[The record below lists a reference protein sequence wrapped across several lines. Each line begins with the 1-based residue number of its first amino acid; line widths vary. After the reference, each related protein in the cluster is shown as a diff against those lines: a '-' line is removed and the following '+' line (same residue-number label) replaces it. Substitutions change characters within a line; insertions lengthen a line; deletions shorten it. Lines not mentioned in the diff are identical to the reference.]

1 MTATAIAI
9 QPEQNN
15 HLAELIAAHEERVGI
30 LRIQAARMGTDTPPH
45 ITIEIEKIIDELAHL
60 KQASTYP
67 VSPALMEELGP
78 AGRSQLWMSH
88 IMRLDADIGRVA
100 RDLRELRGHD
110 LRELREHLDERID
123 ELQAQLNLRLDNLIF
138 AIGAS
143 QPAAKPA
150 RSVRPISLDRRAKA
164 GR

>member
-1 MTATAIAI
+1 MTATAI

-15 HLAELIAAHEERVGI
+15 HLAELIAAHEERVGL
-30 LRIQAARMGTDTPPH
+30 LRIQAARMGADTPPH

-60 KQASTYP
+60 KQASSYP

-100 RDLRELRGHD
+100 RDLRELRGID
-110 LRELREHLDERID
+110 LRELREHVDKRID
-123 ELQAQLNLRLDNLIF
+123 DFQAQINQRFDNLVL
-138 AIGAS
+138 AIAAS

-150 RSVRPISLDRRAKA
+150 RSVRPVTLDRRAKVS
-164 GR
+164 R